1 MIEDIKKKI
10 QQMIEKQDLQKQK
23 ILKEKKDVKIR
34 CTV

>member
-23 ILKEKKDVKIR
+23 ILKEKKDVKI
-34 CTV
+34 